1 MELGAVGVS
10 ISIFNLVSKMFN
22 LPLLNVTTSFVAEDA
37 SEKIIVS
44 DTPLEP
50 TSPTTEGL
58 LQMEGWSNIKRGAN
72 VVLLVI
78 MRFKGE
84 TCVSSF
90 RLVVKCNVVV
100 FSQFRRKRR
109 SFKLCKRLLAIQRN
123 HVFHQS
129 HQL

>member
-1 MELGAVGVS
+1 VELGAVGVS

-44 DTPLEP
+44 DMPLEP

-58 LQMEGWSNIKRGAN
+58 LQMEGWLNIKRGAN

-78 MRFKGE
+78 MRFEGD

-123 HVFHQS
+123 HVFHLS

>member
-44 DTPLEP
+44 DMPLEP

-100 FSQFRRKRR
+100 FSQFQRKRR
-109 SFKLCKRLLAIQRN
+109 SFKLCKRLLVIQRN